1 MHWHDYIKLKYDDTV
16 NLCYTDTESF
26 IINIKTEVVSK
37 KSANGVK
44 KKICHIKLCKWKT
57 LSNM

>member
-1 MHWHDYIKLKYDDTV
+1 MCIDM
-16 NLCYTDTESF
+16 
-26 IINIKTEVVSK
+26 IILNIKTEVVSK